1 MGRLKKSSVWVICA
15 TLLFGVFRIGAQWS
29 PPPVAQRFGPL
40 AYDSDISRPLNSLI
54 SSSESR
60 PTDLT
65 LRFRFVQKG
74 LPTDYAF
81 LISTAVGFGRGLK
94 VSSDMY
100 GNIFLSVG
108 RPSDAVDDYQLVKLS
123 DPLPLGTSHELVIK
137 VSTLDP
143 SVTVEIDGRAVE
155 VREARP
161 NTNFRLED
169 IFLNVSNLEIGG
181 SSGKNFAGEIAGVE
195 VIFGTVATTLNGTA
209 LRILMLLI
217 AAVVVSYHL
226 GRHRGQ
232 SLDSRSVD
240 RD

>member
-54 SSSESR
+54 SSSESS